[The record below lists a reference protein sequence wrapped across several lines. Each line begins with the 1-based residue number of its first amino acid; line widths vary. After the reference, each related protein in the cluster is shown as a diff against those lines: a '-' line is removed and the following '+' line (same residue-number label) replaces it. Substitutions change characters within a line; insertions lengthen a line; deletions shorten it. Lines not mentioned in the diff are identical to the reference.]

1 MGSADVI
8 PGVSGGTIAFILG
21 IYANLINAIKSFDRV
36 WLKSVVT
43 LDFRNIIKRPHF
55 SFLLPLF
62 TGIVCALLFFT
73 RVVPLPELLVKYPEQ
88 IYGLFFGLISGSVIV
103 LFREVVKLDRKTA
116 LPLLAGIVFGLVVFN
131 LVPMETPEAAWFI
144 FLSGMLALC
153 AMLLPG
159 ISGSFILL
167 ILNKYAYVFNAIGY
181 FKVSV
186 IIPFALGAVT
196 GLAMFSRVLSWLLKE
211 YHQQTIAAIIG
222 LLIASLWVIWPF
234 QLRIYETVRNKPR
247 LVDSIPYFPSEL
259 SQTVI
264 LAVFMII
271 VGFGIVILLE
281 RLAIIR
287 EEEAE

>member
-36 WLKSVVT
+36 WLKSVVM
-43 LDFRNIIKRPHF
+43 LDFRSVIDRPHF
-55 SFLLPLF
+55 GFLLPLF

-73 RVVPLPELLVKYPEQ
+73 RVVPLPELLLNYPEQ
-88 IYGLFFGLISGSVIV
+88 IYGLFFGLIAGSVIV
-103 LFREVVKLDRKTA
+103 LFKEVVRLDRRTV
-116 LPLLAGIVFGLVVFN
+116 LPLLAGIVIGLIVFN
-131 LVPMETPEAAWFI
+131 LVPMETPESAWFI

-167 ILNKYAYVFNAIGY
+167 ILNKYAFVFNAIGY
-181 FKVSV
+181 FRFSV

-196 GLAMFSRVLSWLLKE
+196 GLAMFSRVLSWLLKR
-211 YHQQTIAAIIG
+211 YHQQTLVTIIG

-234 QLRIYETVRNKPR
+234 QERIYETVRNKPR
-247 LVDSIPYFPSEL
+247 LVNSVPYFPTEL
-259 SQTVI
+259 SQTV
-264 LAVFMII
+264 LFAVFMII
-271 VGFGIVILLE
+271 VGFGVVIVLE

-287 EEEAE
+287 ENEAE